1 MHTSPQHQ
9 RITFLVMSQHDD
21 LSCRAF
27 GCCEPRQDICAE
39 FCLNHERQIHAF
51 ELWLDG
57 AEERCWPAARSFDFE
72 RNFWSGPQR
81 PV

>member
-1 MHTSPQHQ
+1 
-9 RITFLVMSQHDD
+9 MSQHDD

-51 ELWLDG
+51 ERWLDG
-57 AEERCWPAARSFDFE
+57 VEERCWPAARSFDFE
-72 RNFWSGPQR
+72 RDFWSGPQR
-81 PV
+81 PA